1 MKTFM
6 TNFGFFVRQSSALI
20 GYVGISYM
28 WGLAVM
34 VGLPLGFVVLQVL
47 ASGTLGTAGGA
58 IYSLV
63 FIVGTLTVGL
73 FLSIPVFVVVAALVV
88 VLQKYI
94 LNHLLGWTLIAPFLV
109 MAIFVTSSYW
119 LGLHPAAS
127 QVSWLTY
134 LQSPQIWAYSGYVF
148 VWSVV
153 ASVSFYFLIKR
164 STWI

>member
-73 FLSIPVFVVVAALVV
+73 YLSIPVLWSSP
-88 VLQKYI
+88 
-94 LNHLLGWTLIAPFLV
+94 HLLSFCKRHYQSPFGLDSIAPFLV
-109 MAIFVTSSYW
+109 TATFVTSSYW
-119 LGLHPAAS
+119 RGLHPAAS

-134 LQSPQIWAYSGYVF
+134 LQSPQIWAYSGYVL
-148 VWSVV
+148 VRSVV
-153 ASVSFYFLIKR
+153 ASVSFYFLTKR
-164 STWI
+164 STGS